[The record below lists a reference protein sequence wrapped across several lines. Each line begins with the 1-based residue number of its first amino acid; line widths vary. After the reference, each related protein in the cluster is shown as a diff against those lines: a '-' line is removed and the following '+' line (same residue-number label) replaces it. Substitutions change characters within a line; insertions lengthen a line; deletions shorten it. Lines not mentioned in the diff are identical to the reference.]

1 MYNLGKSSNLT
12 GGTDINRIGD
22 IYLTFF
28 RIGILTFGGGYTVLP
43 LLQREAAERK
53 NWITQ
58 LEVIDYYAVAQCL
71 PGMIGVNSAILIGY
85 KAKGKT
91 GAVAAALGFASPSL
105 LIILLIASLIQNISD
120 LPVVQSAFAGI
131 RVAVCALVVNAIITM
146 AKKAIVN
153 PVTALIAVATFA
165 AAVWL
170 SVNPVLPVICAAVAG
185 IALSAADG
193 SLQRK
198 AAAMETTTQEETASA
213 AEDDGSGSEGASERE
228 SINSDKGDADDSD
241 KGDADDSAR
250 GDAAGKAG
258 GA

>member
-1 MYNLGKSSNLT
+1 MSGAIHNICKSSNLT
-12 GGTDINRIGD
+12 GGTGINILGD

-43 LLQREAAERK
+43 LLQREAAEKK

-85 KAKGKT
+85 KVKGKT
-91 GAVAAALGFASPSL
+91 GAVAAALGFDSPSL
-105 LIILLIASLIQNISD
+105 LIILVIASLIQNISD

-146 AKKAIVN
+146 AKKAILN

-170 SVNPVLPVICAAVAG
+170 SVNPVLPVICAAGVG
-185 IALSAADG
+185 IALSAANG
-193 SLQRK
+193 TLRK
-198 AAAMETTTQEETASA
+198 RIAATTETAPPAETATA
-213 AEDDGSGSEGASERE
+213 AGESESEGESERE
-228 SINSDKGDADDSD
+228 RVNSGE
-241 KGDADDSAR
+241 GE
-250 GDAAGKAG
+250 AAGKAG
-258 GA
+258 GV